1 MSTNPPPPSSI
12 PSGAPASSSQPQG
25 PTYTQ
30 PNAGPPYPAPPYPA
44 QPYPPLAP
52 RSGSFYWWLLA
63 VAYIPIPMVSTLAAV
78 IAQVIARG
86 KAKRSG
92 LEIVEANSR
101 NALNWSLTWLT
112 SVVVL
117 YVTAIVLV
125 NATGNP
131 PPPWVNT
138 VIFSLIG
145 LYLVGGVVTLIWMI
159 IGGTQGKERVVRC
172 PLAIPFVRAPR

>member
-1 MSTNPPPPSSI
+1 
-12 PSGAPASSSQPQG
+12 
-25 PTYTQ
+25 
-30 PNAGPPYPAPPYPA
+30 
-44 QPYPPLAP
+44 
-52 RSGSFYWWLLA
+52 

-112 SVVVL
+112 SIVVL

-131 PPPWVNT
+131 PPPWVNA